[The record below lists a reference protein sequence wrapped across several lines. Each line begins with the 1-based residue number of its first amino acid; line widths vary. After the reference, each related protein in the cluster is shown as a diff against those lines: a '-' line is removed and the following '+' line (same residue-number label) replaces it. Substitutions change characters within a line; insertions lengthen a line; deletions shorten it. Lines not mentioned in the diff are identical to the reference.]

1 MSRNP
6 KQPSQPSQPSRAQ
19 LKSSDLTVHDS
30 YLVALHLANLVVT
43 AETVNVRANIR
54 NRLQRFLEQ
63 AIAEY
68 DAALRER
75 DDLQARFDQ

>member
-6 KQPSQPSQPSRAQ
+6 KQPSQPSQPSRAD
-19 LKSSDLTVHDS
+19 LDSCDLTVHDS

-43 AETVNVRANIR
+43 AENVNVRANIR

>member
-1 MSRNP
+1 
-6 KQPSQPSQPSRAQ
+6 
-19 LKSSDLTVHDS
+19 
-30 YLVALHLANLVVT
+30 LANLVVT
-43 AETVNVRANIR
+43 AENVNVRANIR